1 MVQTLPPMP
10 AGPAAMPGDHY
21 IRASAK
27 RSTELRR
34 NAEKLFALMS
44 EPVSGAHAQ
53 ATLDVLQGMR
63 AALSQSVQEAHTDNK
78 PRPLSARRPPPG
90 FV

>member
-1 MVQTLPPMP
+1 MP
-10 AGPAAMPGDHY
+10 ADPAAMPEDHY

-44 EPVSGAHAQ
+44 EVSSGAHAQ
-53 ATLDVLQGMR
+53 AKLDVLQGMR
-63 AALSQSVQEAHTDNK
+63 AARSQSVQEADTDNK
-78 PRPLSARRPPPG
+78 PRPIRARRHPRR

>member
-1 MVQTLPPMP
+1 MTQTLPPMP
-10 AGPAAMPGDHY
+10 AGPAAMPWDHY

-44 EPVSGAHAQ
+44 EPVSGAHVQ
-53 ATLDVLQGMR
+53 AKLDVLQGMR
-63 AALSQSVQEAHTDNK
+63 SRALGIVKSAAKKMHSKESM
-78 PRPLSARRPPPG
+78 P
-90 FV
+90 

>member
-1 MVQTLPPMP
+1 MTQTLPPMP
-10 AGPAAMPGDHY
+10 AGPEAMPCDHY

-34 NAEKLFALMS
+34 HAENLFALMS

-53 ATLDVLQGMR
+53 AKLEVLLGMR
-63 AALSQSVQEAHTDNK
+63 AALSVSVQEAHPANMT
-78 PRPLSARRPPPG
+78 RALRARRRPSG
-90 FV
+90 MV